1 MPATFDS
8 TKTLIGDMLNKVDNG
23 QMQLPDF
30 QRGWVWDDHHI
41 RDLIASMSLS
51 FPIGAVMTLENGGK
65 DVRFKPRPI
74 EGTDESVRQVKPE
87 TLILDGQQRLTSLFQ
102 ALKAENPVETRD
114 SKGKVIQRWYYLDM
128 KKCVGNETDREDAV
142 ISIPEDRRLTTA
154 FGRQVVLDLS
164 SRKKE
169 YAKDMFPLSQIFNS
183 GEWMQGYMKY
193 WNLKKDKWDL
203 YGQFN
208 DQVIKRFEQ
217 YNVPVITLDK
227 ETPKEA
233 VCIVFEKVN
242 TGGVTLTVFELLT
255 ASFAADNF
263 QLREDWDKRK
273 VRLQE
278 KHLVLSNIEN
288 TSFLQALTLIS
299 TKAKGQ
305 AVSCKRREILRLTV
319 DDYKKWACPIEK
331 GFIQAAQ
338 FLYEEKIFSAK
349 ELPYRTQLV
358 PLAAIFTYLGDD
370 AQKLGIRKKIARW
383 YWCGALGE
391 MYSGATET
399 RFANDLS
406 EVAEWVRGGTEVP
419 RTIQD
424 ANFQENRLLTLRTRN
439 SAAYKGVYALLMRDG
454 CQDFRSGV
462 SIEAATFFDENID
475 IHHIFPTAWC
485 KEHKIDSGRIDS
497 IINKT
502 AISSRTNRIIG
513 PKAPSQYLIDLEKKA
528 EIPADSMTSI
538 LASHCISV
546 QALRSDNF
554 DQFFTHRTEE
564 LIQRIEK
571 AMDKQVARE
580 TEMDV

>member
-1 MPATFDS
+1 MRATFDS
-8 TKTLIGDMLNKVDNG
+8 KKTPIEDMLNEVENG
-23 QMQLPDF
+23 KIQLPDF

-41 RDLIASMSLS
+41 QDLIASVSLS

-74 EGTDESVRQVKPE
+74 EGTDESVEQIEPE

-102 ALKAENPVETRD
+102 SLMAGNPVETRD
-114 SKGKVIQRWYYLDM
+114 SKGKAIQRWYYLDI
-128 KKCVGNETDREDAV
+128 KKCVANDNDREDAV
-142 ISIPEDRRLTTA
+142 ISIPEDRRLTKA
-154 FGRQVVLDLS
+154 FGREVVLDLS
-164 SRKKE
+164 SPENE
-169 YAKDMFPLSQIFNS
+169 YAEDMFPLHQVFDSKK
-183 GEWMQGYMKY
+183 WRRGYNRY
-193 WNLKKDKWDL
+193 WNQDSDKADLWDN
-203 YGQFN
+203 FEE
-208 DQVIKRFEQ
+208 QVIDNFDQ
-217 YNVPVITLDK
+217 YHVPVIALDK
-227 ETPKEA
+227 KTPKEA

-255 ASFAADNF
+255 ASFAADDF
-263 QLREDWDKRK
+263 SLRDDWEARQE
-273 VRLQE
+273 RLSQ
-278 KHLVLSNIEN
+278 KHQILDNIES

-299 TKAKGQ
+299 TKAKGN

-338 FLYEEKIFSAK
+338 FLYEQKIFSTK
-349 ELPYRTQLV
+349 ELPYRTQIV
-358 PLAAIFTYLGDD
+358 PLAAIFTHLGDD
-370 AQKLGIRKKIARW
+370 ARKSGIRKKIARW

-406 EVAEWVRGGTEVP
+406 EVAEWVCGGTEEP

-462 SIEAATFFDENID
+462 PIEAATFFDENID
-475 IHHIFPTAWC
+475 IHHIFPAAWC
-485 KEHKIDSGRIDS
+485 KSHDIDSGRIDS

-513 PKAPSQYLIDLEKKA
+513 PKAPSKYLIDLEEKA
-528 EIPADSMTSI
+528 EIPAASMTSI

-554 DQFFTHRTEE
+554 DQFFTHRTEK

-580 TEMDV
+580 TEMNV